1 MAPSRGVM
9 KSKVL
14 SMTPVEAPDDLRLL
28 KLQELMD
35 EAGVNVAFTEF
46 DPFGERHG
54 SWQRTLHKYAG
65 NLDRYVVVALTS
77 LDDHDEVA
85 AIAGAEERIND
96 TNLNAKF
103 RRFDVGSIRLD
114 YHDPN
119 AWSQTDLK
127 KLIDQAIRM
136 AIEIEPLQLE
146 DRQRLA
152 S

>member
-1 MAPSRGVM
+1 
-9 KSKVL
+9 
-14 SMTPVEAPDDLRLL
+14 MTPVEASDDVRLL

-35 EAGVNVAFTEF
+35 EAGAAVSFTEF

-54 SWQRTLHKYAG
+54 SWQRTLHKHAG

-77 LDDHDEVA
+77 LDDHEEVA
-85 AIAGAEERIND
+85 AMAGAEERLGA
-96 TNLNAKF
+96 NLNAKF
-103 RRFDVGSIRLD
+103 RRFDVGSIRLNGD
-114 YHDPN
+114 DPN
-119 AWSQTDLK
+119 SWPRTDLK
-127 KLIDQAIRM
+127 MLIDQALRM